1 MNIDFLGMGVLPK
14 WKKDKINLMPKER
27 YKIMTKY
34 MPTVGSMGLDMMF
47 RTSTIQANFDFSSED
62 DMKKKLFC
70 RNQSNQ

>member
-1 MNIDFLGMGVLPK
+1 ME
-14 WKKDKINLMPKER
+14 KDKINLMPKG

-47 RTSTIQANFDFSSED
+47 RTSTIQANFDFSSDTIE
-62 DMKKKLFC
+62 KNVC